1 MESVP
6 KAVLRSQTTF
16 ESARPPTTK
25 MTVPLDP
32 EDTPRLR
39 EGIDIT
45 RAGLSPV
52 EAFLVSRVD
61 GHTSVKNL
69 ALLTGKTLEATL
81 DTAEGLI
88 RAGLL
93 LVGEMVAPATDD
105 PYEGVQFPLDLMI
118 EEADLDEEF
127 RKKVI
132 FTHAKLSE
140 WTHYDL
146 LKVRFRDDAATLKK
160 AFRERSMEWH
170 PDRFHSR
177 KLGAFAP
184 LITDVFK
191 AIREAHE
198 VLSDPKQKRAYDR
211 QHRPSFSEEDMAAV
225 LKEERRER
233 REVRRTEE
241 KKRRRL
247 ERNPM
252 RKKMQEAR
260 ELFERAETLR
270 ASGELMEALKA
281 VDASL
286 LLLKERRP
294 EYEKLK
300 RELQAEAAEL
310 RIAPMLRRGTSAET
324 MAQWEEAITHFKEA
338 VRLAPDHGVARLRLA
353 YSMLRGGRPPQAV
366 KEHITTALRE
376 LPEEPEAHFVRG
388 LCYEMGG
395 MEKAAVRAYENA
407 LGLKPNYA
415 DAKKRLKK
423 LKWGF

>member
-1 MESVP
+1 
-6 KAVLRSQTTF
+6 
-16 ESARPPTTK
+16 
-25 MTVPLDP
+25 
-32 EDTPRLR
+32 
-39 EGIDIT
+39 
-45 RAGLSPV
+45 
-52 EAFLVSRVD
+52 
-61 GHTSVKNL
+61 
-69 ALLTGKTLEATL
+69 
-81 DTAEGLI
+81 
-88 RAGLL
+88 
-93 LVGEMVAPATDD
+93 
-105 PYEGVQFPLDLMI
+105 
-118 EEADLDEEF
+118 
-127 RKKVI
+127 
-132 FTHAKLSE
+132 
-140 WTHYDL
+140 
-146 LKVRFRDDAATLKK
+146 
-160 AFRERSMEWH
+160 
-170 PDRFHSR
+170 
-177 KLGAFAP
+177 
-184 LITDVFK
+184 
-191 AIREAHE
+191 
-198 VLSDPKQKRAYDR
+198 
-211 QHRPSFSEEDMAAV
+211 
-225 LKEERRER
+225 
-233 REVRRTEE
+233 
-241 KKRRRL
+241 
-247 ERNPM
+247 M